1 MKKVSKLKLFTLILF
16 DTFYA
21 RAHALRIKQK

>member
-1 MKKVSKLKLFTLILF
+1 MNLNLEQMKKVSELKLF

-21 RAHALRIKQK
+21 RARALRI

>member
-1 MKKVSKLKLFTLILF
+1 MNLNLKQMKNVPEIKLF

-21 RAHALRIKQK
+21 RARALCI

>member
-1 MKKVSKLKLFTLILF
+1 MNLNLEQMEKVSEIKSF

-21 RAHALRIKQK
+21 RARALRI